1 MASRVLPASRSIL
14 SAAQA
19 SPFVS
24 LSHPT
29 PTRRMRLT
37 RELVLRAAATN
48 GDPGTLTG
56 PVEAGDYQA
65 MSDALLAGRPTD
77 GEVCVFAYGSL
88 IWKPACTVVEQRV
101 APPVVGDRWPNT
113 STTRLSSSKRLA
125 SRIVSCGVGKISSPP
140 EWRPRP
146 FGPCETRRG
155 VSGRSTFSPA
165 PRPRDAADQA
175 ANTTSRSFASIWLPA
190 LTRTSATV
198 PSRSARTAVSIFI
211 ASMESSASPALT
223 A

>member
-19 SPFVS
+19 STFVS

-29 PTRRMRLT
+29 PTRRMRRT
-37 RELVLRAAATN
+37 RELVLRAAVTN

-88 IWKPACTVVEQRV
+88 IWKPACTVVEQRFAV
-101 APPVVGDRWPNT
+101 AHSWHRAFCLGWGQCFRGTKERPGLMLALDRGGSCKGVALRLPP
-113 STTRLSSSKRLA
+113 
-125 SRIVSCGVGKISSPP
+125 
-140 EWRPRP
+140 
-146 FGPCETRRG
+146 
-155 VSGRSTFSPA
+155 
-165 PRPRDAADQA
+165 DAVEANPLQA
-175 ANTTSRSFASIWLPA
+175 A
-190 LTRTSATV
+190 
-198 PSRSARTAVSIFI
+198 
-211 ASMESSASPALT
+211 SP
-223 A
+223 